1 MSDSREYGVGKYGV
15 GKYGVELL
23 PTRWG
28 RGAQFLCLDEAGGG
42 ASVARA
48 PAAEDTS
55 TEPAGDAGKSFSQA
69 DVDRIVK
76 ERLEREKAA
85 REKAAQKARE
95 DAEAESLKKN
105 QEWQGLA
112 ATQEKR
118 ANELAAR
125 VTELESVGDQATRY
139 KGALEKYLA
148 AEKKDLPKHVLVLLE
163 KLDPVDQI
171 EYLAANREELGK
183 GGGAPV
189 GVPASPEPKERTLS
203 DEDRERARRGQ
214 AQIYQNF

>member
-1 MSDSREYGVGKYGV
+1 MFKRFGSVFYQADSG
-15 GKYGVELL
+15 
-23 PTRWG
+23 
-28 RGAQFLCLDEAGGG
+28 AGGG
-42 ASVARA
+42 AAASSQP
-48 PAAEDTS
+48 PAE
-55 TEPAGDAGKSFSQA
+55 EKPADAAGEVKQAAQGAATFSQA